1 MQGFDR
7 NSLRILARMTADP
20 SAATPFTHS
29 LVPSVPLVSATG
41 TPAKQERP
49 GSIMIV
55 DDEPANVAVV
65 KKLLERAGYSEFN
78 STIDPSVAF
87 ELTQTTKPDVVILDV
102 VMPNLDGVEVL
113 QQLQSDRSTSHIP
126 VLILTADDDREVK
139 LKCLELGATDFLVKP
154 VDPMEL
160 VPRVRNA
167 LQIKSYQDRLAN
179 HLEELERTISLRTRE
194 LEVSRRQ
201 AVYCLARAA
210 ELRDND
216 TGHHVIRV
224 GRYAGIIAKNLG
236 LPPEHVSEIELA
248 AQLHDV
254 GKIAVPDAILMK
266 PGELEEDEFAIMQKH
281 VKHGLNIIKSYT
293 EHDAEV
299 IKRHVEHGPELL
311 ADGSRLMRLAA
322 TIAQLHH
329 EKFDG
334 TGYPIGLAGEDIPL
348 EVRITSVA
356 DVFDALSSERPYKR
370 AIPRKE
376 CFDILEKE
384 RGKHFDPRVLD
395 AFFAGT
401 DDIIKVQIEFM
412 DRE

>member
-1 MQGFDR
+1 MTFD
-7 NSLRILARMTADP
+7 STSASP
-20 SAATPFTHS
+20 SIQP
-29 LVPSVPLVSATG
+29 LVPSVPLVVAASAQ
-41 TPAKQERP
+41 PKQGLP

-65 KKLLERAGYSEFN
+65 RKLLERAGYTSFN
-78 STIDPSVAF
+78 TTIDAGVAF
-87 ELTQTTKPDVVILDV
+87 DLIKTTQPDVVILDV
-102 VMPNLDGVEVL
+102 IMPGVSGVDVL
-113 QQLQSDRSTSHIP
+113 QQIRSDPATHQIP
-126 VLILTADDDREVK
+126 VLILTANDDQEVQ
-139 LKCLELGATDFLVKP
+139 LKCLELGATDFLIKP
-154 VDPMEL
+154 VDPMKL

-167 LQIKSYQDRLAN
+167 LQIKSYQDRLTN
-179 HLEELERTISLRTRE
+179 HLEELERTISARTQE

-224 GRYAGIIAKNLG
+224 GRFAGIIARNLG
-236 LPPEHVSEIELA
+236 MPPDHVSEIELA

-281 VKHGLNIIKSYT
+281 VKHGRSIIKSYT

-299 IKRHVEHGPELL
+299 MRRHVEHGPELL

-348 EVRITSVA
+348 EVRITTVA

-370 AIPRKE
+370 AIPRQE
-376 CFDILEKE
+376 CFGILEKE
-384 RGKHFDPRVLD
+384 RGRHFDPKVLD
-395 AFFAGT
+395 AFFRGT
-401 DDIIKVQIEFM
+401 DEIIKVQIEFM
-412 DRE
+412 DSE